1 MLLTVILDTNLL
13 LMPRSTTIPDYTKLF
28 YLNRFLLFF
37 FVCFYVNTYAQSPMQ
52 VKGVVVDEKNMPVA
66 DASIRVKGKN
76 TGTISDSTGHF
87 TISVADK
94 NDVLIISNIGFKS
107 QEVTIPASGAITVQ
121 LIGENST
128 LSDVVVV
135 GYGVQKRTSLTAAVS
150 SLKGDEIKS
159 TPVANI
165 SNALGGRVAGVL
177 FKQGSGEPGYDG
189 STILIRGFS
198 TTGNTAPLVIVDG
211 VPRSFQQLDPN
222 SVASF
227 TILKDAAAVAPYGV
241 AGANGVILV
250 TTKRGS
256 SGRPQL
262 TYNGYY
268 GWQNPAQLPR
278 MVNSY
283 EYASLRNA
291 ANANENTGPVYG
303 DYALQKFK
311 DGSDPDL
318 YPVND
323 PLHTLIN
330 KNAPMM
336 SHNLSVS
343 GGTDKVKFFGA
354 LGYLSQDG
362 MWGPTNF
369 KRYNLTS
376 NVDIQVTNST
386 KLGIGLSGRV
396 EDRHFPG
403 ISAGS
408 IFYQVYRTPP
418 VAPVLFSN
426 GLWGSYIGRTAY
438 GNIYSSGYTTDLR
451 QIMLTQISLEQQLP
465 LKGLSVKAVFSYD
478 YNDPDGRTQ
487 KTWLTPIPYYAV
499 TDTTTSPYTISQI
512 GSDGPQKPS
521 YEVYNSQ
528 IQAFTYQGY
537 LTYNNSFGKSNIGA
551 TVVLE
556 VRNSKLSNFGAK
568 RVNFNV
574 NIPELNNGSSNAND
588 ITNYGSS
595 SELKQR
601 GAIFRL
607 TYGFDDKYLLEASGR
622 YDGHFVF
629 APGKRYQLFPA
640 FSAGWR
646 ISEEKFMQGI
656 PWLDNLKIRGS
667 YGESGALPYDGNGNL
682 LPFQYLS
689 AYSLIGTSGIF
700 NGTVSQG
707 IRESSPANPNITWEK
722 AKKTDIGFELSILKG
737 LFSIEADYFFEKR
750 NDILIANQNQ
760 VPAEYGIGLPQ
771 TNSAAVSNHGFDL
784 SVSSVYNITPDLRV
798 GISANATYAK
808 NKYVQIY
815 ELAATYDN
823 PNRRQT
829 GRPINTY
836 FGYHA
841 LGLFQESDDKN
852 KDGIIDQS
860 EYPVTQFSTLRPGE
874 IKFEDVNGD
883 NVIDNNDLKAMGN
896 PPIPQLI
903 YGFSPSVSYKGFDLN
918 VLFQGAGAGSFYLSG
933 QAAWPFENGASALAA
948 NLDYWT
954 PENTDARYPIILP
967 QPSANTRQTS
977 DWWLRKIN
985 YLRLKAAEIGYT
997 IPPKVMSRLK
1007 LQMIRVY
1014 ASGQNLVTWSK
1025 EMKDFDP
1032 EASNSGGEFYP
1043 QQKVITVGLN
1053 ITF

>member
-1 MLLTVILDTNLL
+1 M
-13 LMPRSTTIPDYTKLF
+13 
-28 YLNRFLLFF
+28 
-37 FVCFYVNTYAQSPMQ
+37 
-52 VKGVVVDEKNMPVA
+52 
-66 DASIRVKGKN
+66 
-76 TGTISDSTGHF
+76 
-87 TISVADK
+87 
-94 NDVLIISNIGFKS
+94 
-107 QEVTIPASGAITVQ
+107 
-121 LIGENST
+121 
-128 LSDVVVV
+128 
-135 GYGVQKRTSLTAAVS
+135 GYGTQKKTSLTAAVS
-150 SLKGDEIKS
+150 SLKGDQVKS

-250 TTKRGS
+250 TTKHGT
-256 SGRPQL
+256 SGKPQL

-291 ANANENTGPVYG
+291 ANANEGKGPVYG

-323 PLHTLIN
+323 PLRTLIN

-343 GGTDKVKFFGA
+343 GGTDKIKYFGA
-354 LGYLSQDG
+354 LGYLTQDG
-362 MWGPTNF
+362 MWGSTNF

-386 KLGIGLSGRV
+386 KLSVGLNGRV
-396 EDRHFPG
+396 EDRNFPG
-403 ISAGS
+403 IGAGS
-408 IFYQVYRTPP
+408 IFYQLYRTPP
-418 VAPVLFSN
+418 TAPVVFSN

-438 GNIYSSGYTTDLR
+438 GNVYNSGYTNDLR
-451 QIMLTQISLEQQLP
+451 QIMLTQVSLEQQLP

-478 YNDPDGRTQ
+478 LNDPDGRTQ

-499 TDTTTSPYTISQI
+499 TDTTTNPYTISQI

-528 IQAFTYQGY
+528 VQAFTYQGY

-551 TVVLE
+551 TIVLE
-556 VRNSKLSNFGAK
+556 VRNSKFENFGAK

-574 NIPELNNGSSNAND
+574 NIPELNNGSSSAND

-595 SELKQR
+595 SQLKQR

-607 TYGFDDKYLLEASGR
+607 TYAFDNKYLFEASGR

-629 APGKRYQLFPA
+629 APGQRYQLFPA

-646 ISEEKFMQGI
+646 VSEEKFMQNI
-656 PWLDNLKIRGS
+656 SWLDNLKIRGS
-667 YGESGALPYDGNGNL
+667 YGESGALPYDASGNL

-689 AYSLIGTSGIF
+689 AYSLIGNSGIF
-700 NGTVSQG
+700 NGTVTQG
-707 IRESSPANPNITWEK
+707 VREASPANPNITWEK
-722 AKKTDIGFELSILKG
+722 AKKTDVGFELSIFKG

-771 TNSAAVSNHGFDL
+771 TNSAAVSNRGFDMTI
-784 SVSSVYNITPDLRV
+784 SSVYNINRDLRI
-798 GISANATYAK
+798 GITANATYAK
-808 NKYVQIY
+808 NRYVQIY
-815 ELAATYDN
+815 ELAATFDN
-823 PNRRQT
+823 PNRRLT

-836 FGYHA
+836 YGYHA
-841 LGLFQESDDKN
+841 LGLFQQSEDKN
-852 KDGIIDQS
+852 GDGIIDQS
-860 EYPVTQFSTLRPGE
+860 EYPVAQFSTLRPGE

-883 NVIDNNDLKAMGN
+883 NVIDANDLKAMGN
-896 PPIPQLI
+896 PSTPQLI
-903 YGFSPSVSYKGFDLN
+903 YGFSPSISYKGIDVN

-954 PENTDARYPIILP
+954 PQNTDARYPIILS

-977 DWWLRKIN
+977 DWWLRKSN
-985 YLRLKAAEIGYT
+985 YMRLKSAEVGYT
-997 IPPKVMSRLK
+997 LPPQIMSKVH

-1014 ASGQNLVTWSK
+1014 ASGQNLVTWTK
-1025 EMKDFDP
+1025 DMKDFDP

-1043 QQKVITVGLN
+1043 QQKVITLGLN
-1053 ITF
+1053 VTF

>member
-1 MLLTVILDTNLL
+1 MKNKTSQKCKSFFYRVRLSPHSFFSTGIFSICFFLL
-13 LMPRSTTIPDYTKLF
+13 LS
-28 YLNRFLLFF
+28 
-37 FVCFYVNTYAQSPMQ
+37 
-52 VKGVVVDEKNMPVA
+52 GPVA
-66 DASIRVKGKN
+66 FSQSKLHVSGEVL
-76 TGTISDSTGHF
+76 G
-87 TISVADK
+87 DK
-94 NDVLIISNIGFKS
+94 NAPLAGVSVTIQGSATGVTTNQQGLFSIDVPNPQSILVISYIGFKT
-107 QEVTIPASGAITVQ
+107 QEVAVGSKTFFPISLVAATSN
-121 LIGENST
+121 LDE
-128 LSDVVVV
+128 VVVV
-135 GYGVQKRTSLTAAVS
+135 GYGTQKKTSLTAAVS
-150 SLKGDEIKS
+150 SIKGNEVAGL
-159 TPVANI
+159 PVANI
-165 SNALGGRVAGVL
+165 SNALGGRVSGVI

-222 SVASF
+222 SIASF

-250 TTKRGS
+250 TTKRGT
-256 SGRPQL
+256 SGKTQL
-262 TYNGYY
+262 TYSGYY

-278 MVNSY
+278 MVNSF

-291 ANANENTGPVYG
+291 ANANENSAPVYNG
-303 DYALQKFK
+303 YALQKYK
-311 DGSDPDL
+311 DGSEPDL

-323 PLHTLIN
+323 PLRTLIN

-336 SHNLSVS
+336 SHNISMS
-343 GGTDKVKFFGA
+343 GGTDKIKFFGA
-354 LGYLSQDG
+354 LGFLTQDG
-362 MWGPTNF
+362 MWGSTNF

-386 KLGIGLSGRV
+386 KVSIGLNGRV

-408 IFYQVYRTPP
+408 IFYQLYRTPP

-438 GNIYSSGYTTDLR
+438 GNVYSSGYTTDLR
-451 QIMLTQISLEQQLP
+451 QIMLTQVSIEQKLP
-465 LKGLSVKAVFSYD
+465 IKGLSAKAVFSYD
-478 YNDPDGRTQ
+478 LNDPDGRTQ

-499 TDTTTSPYTISQI
+499 TDTTTNPYTISQI

-528 IQAFTYQGY
+528 VQAFTYQGY

-551 TVVLE
+551 TIVLE
-556 VRNSKLSNFGAK
+556 ARNSSFSNFGAK

-588 ITNYGSS
+588 ISNYGSS
-595 SELKQR
+595 GGLKQR

-607 TYGFDDKYLLEASGR
+607 TYAFDNRYLFEASGR

-629 APGKRYQLFPA
+629 APGQRYQLFPA

-646 ISEEKFMQGI
+646 VSEEKFMQNI
-656 PWLDNLKIRGS
+656 SWLDNLKIRGS
-667 YGESGALPYDGNGNL
+667 YGESGALPYDASGNL

-689 AYSLIGTSGIF
+689 AYSLIGTSGVF
-700 NGTVSQG
+700 NSSVSQG
-707 IRESSPANPNITWEK
+707 IREASPANPNITWEK
-722 AKKTDIGFELSILKG
+722 AKKTDVGFELSIFKG

-771 TNSAAVSNHGFDL
+771 TNSAAVNNRGFDMTL
-784 SVSSVYNITPDLRV
+784 SSVYNITRDLRI
-798 GISANATYAK
+798 GITANATYAK
-808 NKYVQIY
+808 NRYVQIY
-815 ELAATYDN
+815 ELPATFDN
-823 PNRRQT
+823 PNRRLT
-829 GRPINTY
+829 GRSINTY
-836 FGYHA
+836 YGYHA
-841 LGLFQESDDKN
+841 LGLFQKSDDKN
-852 KDGIIDQS
+852 GDGVIDQS

-883 NVIDNNDLKAMGN
+883 NKIDANDLKAMGN
-896 PPIPQLI
+896 PSTPRLI
-903 YGFSPSVSYKGFDLN
+903 YGFSPSISYKGIDVNL
-918 VLFQGAGAGSFYLSG
+918 LFQGAGSGSFYLSG

-954 PENTDARYPIILP
+954 PENTNARYPIILS

-977 DWWLRKIN
+977 DWWIRKSN
-985 YLRLKAAEIGYT
+985 YLRLKSAEIGYT
-997 IPPKVMSRLK
+997 LPPQVMAK
-1007 LQMIRVY
+1007 LHLQSIRVY
-1014 ASGQNLVTWSK
+1014 GSGQNLITWTK

-1043 QQKVITVGLN
+1043 QQKVVTFGLSV
-1053 ITF
+1053 TF